1 MSIKYNL
8 PQKAVVSDEQGPVA
22 QVEMSHDGYVMV
34 QVTARVMMPAQAI
47 ELSEAL
53 SVLASRTLE
62 AGE

>member
-1 MSIKYNL
+1 MIDWNL
-8 PQKAVVSDEQGPVA
+8 PQSVVVRDEQGPVA

-53 SVLASRTLE
+53 SVLASRTPE
-62 AGE
+62 AVE